1 MRDASAPAPA
11 GGPPPEGRLVWMDL
25 EMTGLDPEKDR
36 ILEIA
41 TLITDDELNLVAEG
55 PDLVVHQP
63 DDLLDGMDE
72 WNTEHHGSSGLTEAS
87 RRSTI
92 SEQEAE
98 QRTLEFLRQHVAEG
112 ASPLCG
118 NTVHQDKR
126 FLVRQMPRIDAYL
139 HYRILDV
146 STLKELAKRWYP
158 AEYEAAPDKQGGHRA
173 LVDIQES
180 IEELRYYRRVVMKAA
195 GG

>member
-1 MRDASAPAPA
+1 MSDGPAAPPA
-11 GGPPPEGRLVWMDL
+11 GRLVWMDL
-25 EMTGLDPEKDR
+25 EMTGLDPERDR

-41 TLITDDELNLVAEG
+41 TLITDDQLNLVAEG

-63 DDLLDGMDE
+63 DALLDGMDE
-72 WNTEHHGSSGLTEAS
+72 WNTEHHGASGLTQAS
-87 RRSTI
+87 RESAI
-92 SEQEAE
+92 SEREAE
-98 QRTLEFLRQHVAEG
+98 ERTLEFLREHVAEG

-139 HYRILDV
+139 HYRIIDV
-146 STLKELAKRWYP
+146 STVKELAKRWYP
-158 AEYEAAPDKQGGHRA
+158 AEYEAAPAKEGGHRA

-180 IEELRYYRRVVMKAA
+180 IEELRYYRRVVMKGA